1 MVLILPNVPMSN
13 FHEYSTRSMGPAKI
27 VRFGSKM
34 AKHHHSNSNPL
45 SKITFSNFD
54 WYQTLPKQSIMS
66 AGEAEEMFRDEIYER
81 GACLVAMVRSILGEK
96 IFLST
101 MTEYLEKYSY
111 SSIESREVFD
121 LWAKHAYTKL
131 KTINESNDDP
141 KTTFYNFIETWTNR
155 SGFPVVYLL
164 RNMTSNTVSIMRIC
178 TYQFASTAL
187 HMRS

>member
-1 MVLILPNVPMSN
+1 MSLK
-13 FHEYSTRSMGPAKI
+13 STFWRSKKAVQVVQRG
-27 VRFGSKM
+27 GGGG
-34 AKHHHSNSNPL
+34 

-81 GACLVAMVRSILGEK
+81 GACLLAMVKSILGEK

-164 RNMTSNTVSIMRIC
+164 RNVTSNTVSIMRIC
-178 TYQFASTAL
+178 TYQFA
-187 HMRS
+187 

>member
-1 MVLILPNVPMSN
+1 MPD
-13 FHEYSTRSMGPAKI
+13 GAKNGQTSE
-27 VRFGSKM
+27 FKFKSSKQ
-34 AKHHHSNSNPL
+34 NYF
-45 SKITFSNFD
+45 FSNFV
-54 WYQTLPKQSIMS
+54 WYPTLPKQSIMT
-66 AGEAEEMFRDEIYER
+66 ADEAEDKFRGKWIYEIYER

-164 RNMTSNTVSIMRIC
+164 RNVTSNTVSIMRIC
-178 TYQFASTAL
+178 TYQFA
-187 HMRS
+187 